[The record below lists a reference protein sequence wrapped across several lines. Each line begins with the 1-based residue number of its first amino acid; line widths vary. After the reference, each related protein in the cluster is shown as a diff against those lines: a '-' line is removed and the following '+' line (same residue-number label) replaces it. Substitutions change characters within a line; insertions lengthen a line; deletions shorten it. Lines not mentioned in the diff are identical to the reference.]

1 MLSNNLNTNEIKNK
15 SGTEVEF
22 QRLSQSDRS
31 TVFAQVGET
40 PNLPHRLTIKHE
52 ESGSGIKARRRTL
65 VRFDKTQNVPDAG
78 SDDVMNHAVYLVM
91 DIPIGVA
98 SNYDTVLDLI
108 AQLNS
113 FMSTL
118 GTNTFL
124 YDGTGTGS
132 AAIVPGGL

>member
-15 SGTEVEF
+15 SNTEVEF

-52 ESGSGIKARRRTL
+52 ESGSGLKARRRTL

-78 SDDVMNHAVYLVM
+78 SDDVMTHAVYLVM

-98 SNYDTVLDLI
+98 SNYDTVYDLI

-132 AAIVPGGL
+132 AAVVPGGL